1 MRRPA
6 FVLLALSTSLTAACG
21 GGDDP
26 VSYSAPVGIELKADA
41 DKVVDTT
48 ITDEKNIT
56 TESGNPYGAFVQDA
70 RNELGRDPG
79 EIDVTG
85 VDVRL
90 NDTMG
95 VTNLNEI
102 FDGSVEILFQMN
114 TTSDVM
120 PVATVTIDSTT
131 EGGGP
136 IDAEIDF
143 VPEDFV
149 DANYDDL
156 VGGNFKVVYRGPAN
170 ATYAGTSNKADL
182 QITFTFEAFE

>member
-1 MRRPA
+1 MRKLTIA
-6 FVLLALSTSLTAACG
+6 LLALSTWLPAACG

-48 ITDEKNIT
+48 ITDEKGIT
-56 TESGNPYGAFVQDA
+56 TESGNPYGAFVQEA
-70 RNELGRDPG
+70 RNELGHDPG

-85 VDVRL
+85 VDIRL
-90 NDTMG
+90 NDTQG

-102 FDGSVEILFQMN
+102 FEGDVEILFQM
-114 TTSDVM
+114 TATSDIF
-120 PVATVTIDSTT
+120 PVATVTIDATT

-136 IDAEIDF
+136 IDAVIDF

-149 DANYDDL
+149 DQNLADL
-156 VGGNFKVVYRGPAN
+156 VSGNFKVVYRGTAN
-170 ATYAGTSNKADL
+170 PTYGGTANKADL